1 MIRGKQFVDVR
12 FEQQDV
18 EGEQFSECRF
28 IGCNFSWLDQ
38 SDSRFIDC
46 SFYDRESERGS
57 LLQGCDLREAS
68 FLRCDLTM
76 ADCSRSLCLGLDL
89 RRVDLQ
95 GVQINEDQQ
104 QTLLEQI
111 GLVVFP

>member
-28 IGCNFSWLDQ
+28 IGCNFSWLDL

-46 SFYDRESERGS
+46 SFYDRESERGWICAGS
-57 LLQGCDLREAS
+57 ICKGCRS
-68 FLRCDLTM
+68 TRISSRPCW
-76 ADCSRSLCLGLDL
+76 SRSVWLSSPD
-89 RRVDLQ
+89 R
-95 GVQINEDQQ
+95 
-104 QTLLEQI
+104 
-111 GLVVFP
+111 

>member
-28 IGCNFSWLDQ
+28 IGCNFSWLDLG
-38 SDSRFIDC
+38 DSRFIDC
-46 SFYDRESERGS
+46 SFYDRESERGC

-68 FLRCDLTM
+68 FLPVQSPSEIQL
-76 ADCSRSLCLGLDL
+76 
-89 RRVDLQ
+89 LQ
-95 GVQINEDQQ
+95 E
-104 QTLLEQI
+104 LEQL
-111 GLVVFP
+111 GVFPAETYSI